1 MTFEIPNT
9 KTIKKKVLSSMAYKF
24 RQFKSILTSTCI
36 YGKEPDQISKPD
48 GYASIDEETWKQFVE
63 SRLSKDWQV
72 RKSIILQSQLPKN
85 TLIT

>member
-1 MTFEIPNT
+1 M
-9 KTIKKKVLSSMAYKF
+9 KLKVLSSMAYKF
-24 RQFKSILTSTCI
+24 RQFKSILTSTYI
-36 YGKEPDQISKPD
+36 YGKEPDQISKP